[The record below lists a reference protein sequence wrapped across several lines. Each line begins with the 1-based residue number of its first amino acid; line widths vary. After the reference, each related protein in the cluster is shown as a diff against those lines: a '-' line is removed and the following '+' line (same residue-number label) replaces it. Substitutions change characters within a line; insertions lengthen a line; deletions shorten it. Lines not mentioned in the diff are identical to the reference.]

1 MTVTRRN
8 VLLLGGLGVVGAGS
22 LMVPTRS
29 VDAKSAS
36 RLDEDEMPRPFRT
49 PFVQAPVLQP
59 LARTTDPADGAPVH
73 HYVVTERA
81 ADAQILPRAGLTTP
95 ILGYNGI
102 FPGPTISLDRGTKA
116 VLRVRNQLP
125 PTHALDG
132 HVLSTSTHLHGS
144 ASLPQ
149 YDGYANDVTNPGF
162 YKDYYYPNFQPARTL
177 WYHDHGV
184 HYTALNAYSGL
195 AAQYHMHDPLER
207 ELLPQGRYDVAVT
220 VSDAMFAEDG
230 SLGYDDNSHSGLW
243 GDVVLVNGR
252 PWPVMKV
259 QKRVYRFRVLNA
271 CISRSLRPTLSTGDP
286 IAIVATDGGLMPSTQ
301 FVNNYRHAGAERYE
315 LLIDFR
321 RYRTGQRIEL
331 RNLSNDNNVD
341 YDHTHQIMAFDV
353 VDEPVDT
360 SDPTWNRIP
369 AQLEPRN
376 EVMALTTGQS
386 TRTRHFELDRSNGM
400 WVIND
405 VIWQDVVASGF
416 RKVAAEM
423 DVDAVEI
430 WEFENNSGGWY
441 HPLHIH
447 LVDFQILSRNGR
459 APFNY
464 ERGPKDV
471 VYVGEGETV
480 RLLMKFGPH
489 KGRYMIHCHNL
500 SHEDHDMMVQF
511 RVGLKEDD
519 PDPCDPMTAAP
530 ATWDDGSAPLPA
542 PGPSPTSSP
551 SPTASPTPSSSPSP
565 TTTPA
570 PSPSPTATPTPSPT
584 ASTAPAPSPSP
595 SPTRTRG
602 KRSGGGRQKP
612 K

>member
-1 MTVTRRN
+1 MTVSRRN
-8 VLLLGGLGVVGAGS
+8 VLLLGGLGALGAGS
-22 LMVPTRS
+22 FMVPTRS

-36 RLDEDEMPRPFRT
+36 ALDESELPRPFRT
-49 PFVQAPVLQP
+49 AFVQAPVLQP
-59 LARTTDPADGAPVH
+59 HARTVDPADGAPVH

-81 ADAQILPRAGLTTP
+81 AAAQILPRAGLTTP

-102 FPGPTISLDRGTKA
+102 FPGPTISLDQGTKA

-125 PTHALDG
+125 ATHALDG
-132 HVLSTSTHLHGS
+132 HVLATSTHLHGS

-162 YKDYYYPNFQPARTL
+162 YKDYHYPNFQPARTL

-207 ELLPQGRYDVAVT
+207 RLLPQGRYDVAVT
-220 VSDAMFAEDG
+220 ISDAMFAEDG

-243 GDVVLVNGR
+243 GDVILVNGR

-286 IAIVATDGGLMPSTQ
+286 IAVVATDGGLMPSTQ

-321 RYRTGQRIEL
+321 KYRTGQRIEL

-369 AQLEPRN
+369 AQLSTHN
-376 EVMALTTGQS
+376 EVMALTAARS
-386 TRTRHFELDRSNGM
+386 TRTRRFELDRTNGM
-400 WVIND
+400 WTVND
-405 VIWQDVVASGF
+405 VTWQEVVASGYQ
-416 RKVAAEM
+416 KVAAEV

-459 APFNY
+459 SSFNY

-489 KGRYMIHCHNL
+489 RGRYMIHCHNL

-511 RVGLKEDD
+511 RVGLKAGD
-519 PDPCDPMTAAP
+519 PDPSDPMTAAP
-530 ATWDDGSAPLPA
+530 PTWDDGSAPTAGPLPA
-542 PGPSPTSSP
+542 ASP
-551 SPTASPTPSSSPSP
+551 SPTPTPSASP
-565 TTTPA
+565 
-570 PSPSPTATPTPSPT
+570 TPTPSPSPSRTAT
-584 ASTAPAPSPSP
+584 ASPSPSPSP
-595 SPTRTRG
+595 SPTRTKG
-602 KRSGGGRQKP
+602 KGTGGQQKSR
-612 K
+612 

>member
-1 MTVTRRN
+1 MTVSRRN
-8 VLLLGGLGVVGAGS
+8 VLLLGGLGVLGAGS

-36 RLDEDEMPRPFRT
+36 RLDESEMPRPFRT
-49 PFVQAPVLQP
+49 AFVQAPVLQP
-59 LARTTDPADGAPVH
+59 HARTTDPADGAPVH

-162 YKDYYYPNFQPARTL
+162 YKDYHYPNFQSARTL

-195 AAQYHMHDPLER
+195 AAQYHLHDPLER
-207 ELLPQGRYDVAVT
+207 GLLPQGRYDVALT
-220 VSDAMFAEDG
+220 ISDAMFAEDG

-286 IAIVATDGGLMPSTQ
+286 IAVVGTDGGLVPGTQ

-321 RYRTGQRIEL
+321 KYRTGQRIEL

-341 YDHTHQIMAFDV
+341 YDYTHQIMAFDV

-369 AQLEPRN
+369 AQPAPGN
-376 EVMALTTGQS
+376 EVMALTAGQS
-386 TRTRHFELDRSNGM
+386 TRTRHFELDRTNGL
-400 WVIND
+400 WTING
-405 VIWQDVVASGF
+405 VIWQDVIASGYQ
-416 RKVAAEM
+416 KVAAQV

-459 APFNY
+459 SSFTY

-489 KGRYMIHCHNL
+489 QGRYMIHCHNL

-511 RVGLKEDD
+511 RVGLQEGE
-519 PDPCDPMTAAP
+519 PDPWDPMTAAP
-530 ATWDDGSAPLPA
+530 AKWDDGSDLTPA
-542 PGPSPTSSP
+542 PSPTPALSP
-551 SPTASPTPSSSPSP
+551 SPTPSSSPSP
-565 TTTPA
+565 T
-570 PSPSPTATPTPSPT
+570 PTATPAPT
-584 ASTAPAPSPSP
+584 PSPSP
-595 SPTRTRG
+595 SPTRTKGRG
-602 KRSGGGRQKP
+602 SGGGGQKP
-612 K
+612 R